1 MKNININFLIIQIW
15 FLSYSIGFSQSRV
28 GEWEALTSVMK
39 VNDVKISGNMIYA
52 ATEGGLFEIINNEY
66 SVYTTIDGLVGVD
79 ISTISIDSSSSLILG
94 GSAPFGFIQ
103 VYNPLNKTSIKEF
116 DFGLSAIL
124 DIQIIDNV
132 FWVLF
137 RKGQEYGIM
146 KFIYDREWQYRDSYN
161 NFPTASGSINCF
173 YIYDSILYLG
183 MTGGIYFANINQNL
197 KDPTSWSPL
206 ISNFSHMFHLW
217 I

>member
-1 MKNININFLIIQIW
+1 M
-15 FLSYSIGFSQSRV
+15 
-28 GEWEALTSVMK
+28 
-39 VNDVKISGNMIYA
+39 
-52 ATEGGLFEIINNEY
+52 
-66 SVYTTIDGLVGVD
+66 D

-116 DFGLSAIL
+116 DFGLSEIL
-124 DIQIIDNV
+124 DIQIIDDV

-161 NFPTASGSINCF
+161 NFPTASMPISTASIPVFVPNNNSNS
-173 YIYDSILYLG
+173 DSNSILY
-183 MTGGIYFANINQNL
+183 Y
-197 KDPTSWSPL
+197 SSY
-206 ISNFSHMFHLW
+206 
-217 I
+217 